1 VYACVGERER
11 GGEEEEKDG
20 RGEREK
26 EGGGG
31 AKHETGKGTTL
42 KDHLRKKETE
52 EENVKEDLTSKNI
65 SAEALAQYG
74 IWYISSLFTWFRA

>member
-1 VYACVGERER
+1 MHVLERGREAGKRRRRMGGERER
-11 GGEEEEKDG
+11 KRGGS
-20 RGEREK
+20 
-26 EGGGG
+26 
-31 AKHETGKGTTL
+31 AKHETGKRTTL

>member
-1 VYACVGERER
+1 MGGERER
-11 GGEEEEKDG
+11 KRGGD
-20 RGEREK
+20 
-26 EGGGG
+26 

-52 EENVKEDLTSKNI
+52 EENVKENVKEDLTSKNI

>member
-1 VYACVGERER
+1 MHVLERGREAGKRRRRMGGQRER
-11 GGEEEEKDG
+11 K
-20 RGEREK
+20 R
-26 EGGGG
+26 GGG